1 MIFLST
7 TVVGILTNFYKR
19 AGEVSCSSLS
29 TEGKEIALRVFGKTY
44 FIKDE
49 VWCSH
54 QMISP
59 LKESQ
64 DQQSW
69 KNLGKSF
76 SITRINRPH
85 FDVFGKEI
93 EFDFS
98 PKRWMLTLMRHF
110 RLLRALTANV
120 AFPREKD
127 CEGYSSKASLW
138 NR

>member
-1 MIFLST
+1 MFPP
-7 TVVGILTNFYKR
+7 NDF
-19 AGEVSCSSLS
+19 
-29 TEGKEIALRVFGKTY
+29 
-44 FIKDE
+44 
-49 VWCSH
+49 
-54 QMISP
+54 P
-59 LKESQ
+59 LKESR

-110 RLLRALTANV
+110 RLLRALLPMWHFQERKIAKDIRQRLLSGIGNKV
-120 AFPREKD
+120 DGLGWLKELDQINGYREIRY
-127 CEGYSSKASLW
+127 EKAKVLL
-138 NR
+138 